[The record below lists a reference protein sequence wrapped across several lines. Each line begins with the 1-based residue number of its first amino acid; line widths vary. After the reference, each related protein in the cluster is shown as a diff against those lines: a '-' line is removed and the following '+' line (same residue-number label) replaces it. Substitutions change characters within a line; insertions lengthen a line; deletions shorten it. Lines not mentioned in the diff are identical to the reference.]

1 MTMRRFLPGCDAT
14 STWARQGDMLGSI
27 IPSLK
32 RRFFS
37 LLMKSISGFEC
48 RRDLHAIGLQS
59 ADMFVNTG
67 GGSIFIVSKESDLL
81 RTAPRLISCVPPIL
95 IVDGQKRSLID
106 IVVVDAGDAD
116 GAADEVG
123 VGGLEG
129 EVAELM

>member
-1 MTMRRFLPGCDAT
+1 MRRFLPGCDVT
-14 STWARQGDMLGSI
+14 STWARQGDTLGSI

-59 ADMFVNTG
+59 ADIFVNTG
-67 GGSIFIVSKESDLL
+67 GGSMFIISKESDLL
-81 RTAPRLISCVPPIL
+81 RTAPRLISCVPPML
-95 IVDGQKRSLID
+95 IVEGQKRSLMD
-106 IVVVDAGDAD
+106 IVAVDAEDAD
-116 GAADEVG
+116 GAAGDVG
-123 VGGLEG
+123 DVEE